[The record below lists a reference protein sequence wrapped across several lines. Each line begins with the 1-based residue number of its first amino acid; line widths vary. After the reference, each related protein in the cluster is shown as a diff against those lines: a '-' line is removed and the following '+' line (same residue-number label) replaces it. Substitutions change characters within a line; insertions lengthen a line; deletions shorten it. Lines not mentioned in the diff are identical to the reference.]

1 MILLRII
8 DSEGKIMSQAIE
20 DLKHEHEVIL
30 MSLKILGGICREMES
45 GQIEG
50 NADPRAFI
58 DFLKEFA
65 DKCHHG
71 KEENML
77 FPALVSA
84 GIARDGGPVGVMLHE
99 HAEGRKLI
107 QQMESGISPTLNV
120 PMFLEGAYGYT
131 ELLQKHIQKENE
143 ILFPMAE
150 RVLTPDQL
158 DDLFKAFGE
167 FEEKVI
173 GAGRHDE
180 LHELL
185 KKMKHKYLA

>member
-1 MILLRII
+1 
-8 DSEGKIMSQAIE
+8 MSQAIE
-20 DLKHEHEVIL
+20 DLKHEHDVIL
-30 MSLKILGGICREMES
+30 MSLKILGGICREMELGRMDRS
-45 GQIEG
+45 S
-50 NADPRAFI
+50 DPRAFI

-71 KEENML
+71 KEENIL
-77 FPALVSA
+77 FPALVNA
-84 GIARDGGPVGVMLHE
+84 GIAQEGGPVGVMLHD
-99 HAEGRKLI
+99 HAQGRKLI

-120 PMFLEGAYGYT
+120 PIFLEGAYGYT

-158 DDLFKAFGE
+158 DVLFKAFEE

-173 GAGRHDE
+173 GAGRHEE
-180 LHELL
+180 LHEFL
-185 KKMKHKYLA
+185 KKMKHQYLE